1 MLNGQHVTL
10 KPIATEHFVP
20 LQAIALAHAETYQYT
35 SLGQTEADFQKWFDL
50 AQKDGAFVVFDNT
63 SNAIIGSTRL
73 YNFNPAVPHACL
85 GYTWYAPQYMG
96 SKVNPEAKLLLL
108 SHAFETLN
116 LLRVGFEVDI
126 RNTRSCQAVLKLG
139 ATAEGVLRQHRR
151 GVADGLLSDTC
162 TFSILDTEWPA
173 AKTNLLNRINS

>member
-1 MLNGQHVTL
+1 MLKGQHITL
-10 KPIATEHFVP
+10 KPITTADFAP
-20 LQAIALAHAETYQYT
+20 LQAIVLAHPEIYQYT
-35 SLGQTEADFQKWFDL
+35 TLGKNPADFQKWFDL
-50 AQKDGAFVVFDNT
+50 AQKDGAFVVSDNV
-63 SNAIIGSTRL
+63 SNAAIGSTRL
-73 YNFNPAVPHACL
+73 YNFNHSVPHACL

-151 GVADGLLSDTC
+151 GVADGALSDTC
-162 TFSILDTEWPA
+162 TFSILETEWPTV
-173 AKTNLLNRINS
+173 KTNLLNRINS